1 MQDEY
6 LSRVV
11 IDPVKRTFYLYSDCG
26 NEHTVECD
34 TVDQFMNVLEMCRD
48 QVPEDTLAYAD
59 PLV

>member
-11 IDPVKRTFYLYSDCG
+11 IDPTKRTFYLYSDSG

-34 TVDQFMNVLEMCRD
+34 TVEQFMSVLELCRD
-48 QVPEDTLAYAD
+48 QVPEGTLTYAD
-59 PLV
+59 PLF